1 MVNILDKG
9 SAIRLD
15 NFNIAWHDN
24 HVNHYLEIILQMPR
38 IYVYRKRRNRLL
50 AKALYQ
56 VGGLTALAKRLGVSR
71 QAIQKWDSV
80 PVTRLP
86 QIRKIANG

>member
-1 MVNILDKG
+1 MVDRGTAN
-9 SAIRLD
+9 RLD

-50 AKALYQ
+50 ARALDQ
-56 VGGLTALAKRLGVSR
+56 VGGLAALAKRLGVSR
-71 QAIQKWDSV
+71 QAIQKWDAI
-80 PVTRLP
+80 PPTRLT
-86 QIRKIANG
+86 QIKRIADAKG